1 MLLVSG
7 APENAL
13 AAEVARIRRNM
24 AIDLSDFETRI
35 VLRTLRP
42 DDYDRWRELLAR
54 CFPTLRPW
62 SREQL
67 ESQLSHFP
75 EGQICI
81 EVDGQLV
88 ASSSSLIVDYDDYT
102 EWHDYLDIADQ
113 GYIRNHDPEGDTLY
127 GIEMMVHPDFRGQ
140 KLSRRLYEARKQL
153 CRDLNLARMIIGG
166 RIPGYAKYK
175 NELTAQRYVERVIAK
190 GLFDPVLT
198 AQLSNGFQLR
208 ELLEDYL
215 PSDEDSAGWATC
227 LEWPNLDHVHD
238 GKLKRGRR
246 AVQSVRLSL
255 VQYGMRPIETWDD
268 FEKQCEFFVDT
279 ASDYKA
285 DFLCFPELFTVQ
297 LLSLL
302 DKGRPEQDARQ
313 LASFTPR
320 YLELFTRL
328 AIHYNVNIVGG
339 SQLVVEGHDLYNAAY
354 LFRRDGTIATQKKIH
369 PTPNESRWWGLKGG
383 DRVEVFDSDCGKIAI
398 LVCYDVEFP
407 ELARVAVGQG
417 ARILFV
423 PSNTSDRR
431 GHLRVRL
438 CAQARCI
445 ENQVFVV
452 NAGCVG
458 NLPLVE
464 NADTHYAQSGIFT
477 PSDIP
482 FARDGVAV
490 EAEPNVET
498 VLFQDVDLQLL
509 RRSRRSGTVRNWH
522 DRRTDLYK
530 VVYKNGDTEIVV

>member
-1 MLLVSG
+1 
-7 APENAL
+7 
-13 AAEVARIRRNM
+13 M
-24 AIDLSDFETRI
+24 AIDLADFETRI
-35 VLRTLRP
+35 VLRTLQRE
-42 DDYDRWRELLAR
+42 DYDRWRALLAR

-67 ESQLSHFP
+67 ESQLAHFP
-75 EGQICI
+75 EGQLCI
-81 EVDGQLV
+81 EVDGELV

-102 EWHDYLDIADQ
+102 EWHDYLQIADE
-113 GYIRNHDPEGDTLY
+113 GYIRNHDPDGDTLY
-127 GIEMMVHPDFRGQ
+127 GIEMMVHPDYRGR
-140 KLSRRLYEARKQL
+140 KLSRRLYEARKQI
-153 CRDLNLARMIIGG
+153 CRDHNLARMIIGG
-166 RIPGYAKYK
+166 RIPGYARHKDK
-175 NELTAQRYVERVIAK
+175 MSAQEYVKKVIEK
-190 GLFDPVLT
+190 HLYDPVLT
-198 AQLSNGFQLR
+198 TQISNGFQLR
-208 ELLEDYL
+208 QLLEDYL
-215 PSDEDSAGWATC
+215 PSDEDSVGWATQ
-227 LEWPNLDHVHD
+227 LEWPNFDFVPNGH
-238 GKLKRGRR
+238 GKKGRR
-246 AVQSVRLSL
+246 AIQTVRLSL
-255 VQYGMRPIETWDD
+255 VQYEMRPLATWDD

-279 ASDYKA
+279 ASDTKA

-302 DKGRPEQDARQ
+302 EKGRPEQDARQ

-328 AIHYNVNIVGG
+328 ATHYNVNIIGG
-339 SQLVVEGHDLYNAAY
+339 SQLALEGDDLYNIAY
-354 LFRRDGTIATQKKIH
+354 LFRRDGSIGTQKKIH
-369 PTPNESRWWGLKGG
+369 VTPNEARWWGVKGG
-383 DRVEVFDSDCGKIAI
+383 KRVEVFDTDRGKVAI

-407 ELARVAVGQG
+407 ELARVAVQLG

-445 ENQVFVV
+445 ENQVYVV

-482 FARDGVAV
+482 FARDGIAA
-490 EAEPNVET
+490 EADPNVET

-509 RRSRRSGTVRNWH
+509 RRARRAGTVRNWS
-522 DRRTDLYK
+522 DRRNDLYQ
-530 VVYKNGDTEIVV
+530 VVYRDGEREIVA